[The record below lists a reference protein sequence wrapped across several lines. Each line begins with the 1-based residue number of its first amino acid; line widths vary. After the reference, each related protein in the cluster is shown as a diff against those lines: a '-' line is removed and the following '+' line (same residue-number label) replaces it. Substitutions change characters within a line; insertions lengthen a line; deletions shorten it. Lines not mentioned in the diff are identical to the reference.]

1 MSTNG
6 NTKCVP
12 NLEYDLLTVMQNKCE
27 AVNAYDTYIEDAQ
40 AAGSQPCV
48 ELLQKL
54 KKSEMDQVQ
63 EIRQHLQKVMQTA

>member
-6 NTKCVP
+6 NTHCVP

-27 AVNAYDTYIEDAQ
+27 AVNAYNTYIQDAQ
-40 AAGSQPCV
+40 AAGAQPCV

-63 EIRQHLQKVMQTA
+63 EIRQHLQKVMQNA

>member
-54 KKSEMDQVQ
+54 KKSEMDQVK

>member
-6 NTKCVP
+6 KTKCVP
-12 NLEYDLLTVMQNKCE
+12 NLEYDLLTVMHNKCE

-54 KKSEMDQVQ
+54 KESEMDQVK